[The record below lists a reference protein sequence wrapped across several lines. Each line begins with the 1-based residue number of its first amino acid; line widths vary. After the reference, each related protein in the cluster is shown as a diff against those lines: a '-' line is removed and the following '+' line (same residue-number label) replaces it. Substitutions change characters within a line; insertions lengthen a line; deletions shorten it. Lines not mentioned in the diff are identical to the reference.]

1 MQLFIIT
8 IWDRAKTLDT
18 ALHVEHA
25 DGTKFRLPCS
35 ISESDPKNKKK
46 NLPTYTVVPIHSIE
60 EKIFNNKRKYRKMS
74 VRITN
79 QQHAPKDPHLS
90 LSLAH
95 QNPQMSKL

>member
-1 MQLFIIT
+1 MNMEVSRDSRKMQLFIIT

-46 NLPTYTVVPIHSIE
+46 NLPTYTVVPTL
-60 EKIFNNKRKYRKMS
+60 NWRK
-74 VRITN
+74 N
-79 QQHAPKDPHLS
+79 LQ
-90 LSLAH
+90 
-95 QNPQMSKL
+95 

>member
-46 NLPTYTVVPIHSIE
+46 NLPTYTVVPTL
-60 EKIFNNKRKYRKMS
+60 N
-74 VRITN
+74 
-79 QQHAPKDPHLS
+79 
-90 LSLAH
+90 
-95 QNPQMSKL
+95 

>member
-46 NLPTYTVVPIHSIE
+46 TYLPIQSYLHSIE

-90 LSLAH
+90 LNLAH

>member
-25 DGTKFRLPCS
+25 DGTKFRIPCS

-46 NLPTYTVVPIHSIE
+46 KKLTYLYSRTYTQLKKKSSIIKE
-60 EKIFNNKRKYRKMS
+60 NTEK
-74 VRITN
+74 
-79 QQHAPKDPHLS
+79 
-90 LSLAH
+90 
-95 QNPQMSKL
+95 